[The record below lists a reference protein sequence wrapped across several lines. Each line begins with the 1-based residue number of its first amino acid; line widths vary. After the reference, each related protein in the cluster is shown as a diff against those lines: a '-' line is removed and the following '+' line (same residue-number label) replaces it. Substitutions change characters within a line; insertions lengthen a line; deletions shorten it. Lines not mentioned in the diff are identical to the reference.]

1 MSEIISTLYSDNQ
14 VFAYEVDNGDGTY
27 SVLTPNE
34 LRKKH
39 GLPPVEDPKPIS
51 MKLTGNSIIDKI
63 HLEMGD

>member
-1 MSEIISTLYSDNQ
+1 MPEIISTLYSDNQ
-14 VFAYEVDNGDGTY
+14 VSAYEVDNGDGTY

-39 GLPPVEDPKPIS
+39 GLLPVEDPKPIS

-63 HLEMGD
+63 HLEMGE